1 MQRFVAIARERSLAY
16 ITLPEGETCAVC
28 RVPDYLKDSY
38 PRGGYFSLGSPLGG
52 RPRGAVFLN
61 ADNYR
66 AVTGGWV
73 QLNAI
78 HECYPGHHAQFAKT
92 AAGGRPLSFKV
103 GTVASRAAP
112 PSEGSAVRTETLM
125 QDVFDEPAFPL
136 FVAYRRLHTAVRIW
150 VDSSSTTSARRTPST
165 RRSPYVE
172 QMRFPPHVARGQVYA
187 QQPFPG
193 VLHHLPLRRHRARAD
208 AGRVRLGRP
217 PLHRA
222 DLLLRQGVARYP
234 RAAAR
239 PTGAGP
245 AGAPEGLLG
254 RRRVRRARAGKAG
267 WPGPV
272 AMVRHS

>member
-1 MQRFVAIARERSLAY
+1 MW
-16 ITLPEGETCAVC
+16 

-92 AAGGRPLSFKV
+92 AAGGMPLSFKV

-112 PSEGSAVRTETLM
+112 PSEGIAVRKETLM

-150 VDSSSTTSARRTPST
+150 VDLILHHFCPPHAVDEAVAL
-165 RRSPYVE
+165 YVE
-172 QMRFPPHVARGQVYA
+172 QMRFPRTW
-187 QQPFPG
+187 
-193 VLHHLPLRRHRARAD
+193 R
-208 AGRVRLGRP
+208 AGRCTRRSFPRGTLP
-217 PLHRA
+217 PTATASPRSSGC
-222 DLLLRQGVARYP
+222 RP
-234 RAAAR
+234 RAALTTAAS
-239 PTGAGP
+239 P
-245 AGAPEGLLG
+245 
-254 RRRVRRARAGKAG
+254 
-267 WPGPV
+267 
-272 AMVRHS
+272 S